1 MSDPAVRIDTGGS
14 TPKASADR
22 KITFLAAG
30 AEETRTNDVLNV
42 VDRVRY
48 TSVLCYAL
56 ISKIDLSVLIKC
68 NVLKKSVTI

>member
-1 MSDPAVRIDTGGS
+1 MSAPRVRIDTGGS

-30 AEETRTNDVLNV
+30 AEEYWTNDVLNV

-56 ISKIDLSVLIKC
+56 VGKVDLSVLHQ
-68 NVLKKSVTI
+68 V